1 MGASDAAARFR
12 TGPRVTPPTRL
23 NHVSFLNAGST
34 VLTNLEGIVGRSY
47 SMARGNFVARDI
59 VGAPS
64 NVKNPVAV
72 AEFASE
78 FASKWGLELNVLT
91 EDACRQLGMGAYLGV
106 AQGSRFPPQF
116 MHLTYRPASGRAA
129 KKIVLIG
136 KTMTFDSGGYN
147 LKVGDSMIEKMKM
160 DVGGGAAV
168 LGAAKILSELQPQV
182 EVHFI
187 LPACEN
193 MISDRS
199 YRPGDIITAS
209 NGRTI
214 EVDNTD
220 AEGRL
225 TLADALVYGEK
236 LKPDAMFTIA
246 TLTGAIIVALGDNV
260 AGFFTGHP
268 DLKHKLEQA
277 AQTTKEPVWHMPM
290 IARCKEPLKSS
301 IADMVNSGKT
311 RTAGSI
317 TAAQFLQDFV
327 ESTPYAH
334 VDIAGTAMDMKAG
347 VATGYGARLLAQLV
361 LTFDGKE

>member
-1 MGASDAAARFR
+1 
-12 TGPRVTPPTRL
+12 
-23 NHVSFLNAGST
+23 
-34 VLTNLEGIVGRSY
+34 
-47 SMARGNFVARDI
+47 MARGNFVARDI

-64 NVKNPVAV
+64 NVKNPVAL
-72 AEFASE
+72 AELASE

-91 EDACRQLGMGAYLGV
+91 EEACRQLGMGAYLGV
-106 AQGSRFPPQF
+106 AQGSRYPPQF
-116 MHLTYRPASGRAA
+116 MHFTYRPASGRAT
-129 KKIVLIG
+129 KKVVLIG

-147 LKVGDSMIEKMKM
+147 LKVGVRVRRLRRLLCNPYDHLSLKYFVAQDSMIEKMKM

-277 AQTTKEPVWHMPM
+277 AQATKEPVWHMPM
-290 IARCKEPLKSS
+290 VARCKETLKSS

-311 RTAGSI
+311 RSAGSI

-327 ESTPYAH
+327 DTTPYAH

-361 LTFDGKE
+361 LTFDGHK